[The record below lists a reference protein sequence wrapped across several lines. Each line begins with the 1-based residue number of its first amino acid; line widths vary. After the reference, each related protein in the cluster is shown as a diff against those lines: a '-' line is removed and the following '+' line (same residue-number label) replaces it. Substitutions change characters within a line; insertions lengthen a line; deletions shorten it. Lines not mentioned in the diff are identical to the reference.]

1 MGGQM
6 GGQMGTQ
13 SGIFKALFGWLP
25 TWVGFGFIALAGLVL
40 IIWGAVA
47 PSAGLIAC
55 GVAAI
60 ASAAIGWYS
69 GVSSKPN
76 INPMNKSFGG
86 SVDAIDGWAWLAIF
100 AIWVVAV
107 IIAVIFH

>member
-13 SGIFKALFGWLP
+13 SGIFKTLLGWIP
-25 TWVGFGFIALAGLVL
+25 TWVGFALIVLAGIVL
-40 IIWGAVA
+40 IVWGAIA
-47 PSAGLIAC
+47 PSPGLIAC

-60 ASAAIGWYS
+60 ATAVIGYYS

-76 INPMNKSFGG
+76 INPMDKSFGG
-86 SVDAIDGWAWLAIF
+86 SVDAIDGWAWLIIF